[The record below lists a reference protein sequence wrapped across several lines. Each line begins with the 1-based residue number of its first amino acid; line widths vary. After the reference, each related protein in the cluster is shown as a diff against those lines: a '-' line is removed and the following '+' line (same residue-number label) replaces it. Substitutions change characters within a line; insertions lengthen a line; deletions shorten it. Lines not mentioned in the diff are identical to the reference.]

1 MRPAPAIS
9 QGAHTACANP
19 TTTTHFATRHALV
32 HGLIGLFAIYV
43 VLAADAPRMLFA
55 VALYL
60 LTVIWMAR
68 LTTRASARE
77 VTWWFGLG
85 LPYWSL
91 PTSAIVRCEAVRG
104 RWFHGSGVRRTR
116 HGWLFHAGGLDAIEI
131 EDNAGRVRRIG
142 TDTPLA
148 LADAV
153 NRAMIAAEKSTHR
166 RLYGPAR
173 AAPSFGQRTTHA

>member
-1 MRPAPAIS
+1 MPPVPELAERSLAAN
-9 QGAHTACANP
+9 AHSSSF
-19 TTTTHFATRHALV
+19 THFATRHALV
-32 HGLIGLFAIYV
+32 HGLVGLFAIYV

-60 LTVIWMAR
+60 ATVIWMAR
-68 LTTRASARE
+68 LTVCVGEDE

-91 PTSAIVRCEAVRG
+91 PTAAIVRCDAVRG

-116 HGWLFHAGGLDAIEI
+116 RGWLFHAGGVDAVEI
-131 EDNAGRVRRIG
+131 EDSAGRVRRIG
-142 TDTPLA
+142 TDKPQA
-148 LADAV
+148 LAAAV
-153 NRAMIAAEKSTHR
+153 SRAMIAAEKSTHR

-173 AAPSFGQRTTHA
+173 IAPSFGHRTTTA